1 MAQLGQ
7 VIGGGQQRFQA
18 VQPAAP
24 QQDSTSTLLLKM
36 AQPILE
42 KKLQQEQ
49 EAQFVKGMQRV
60 ATGEAYKDIKGQDSF
75 LSNIFGPSATV
86 SGAAA
91 MAKVKGVDD
100 FQTKMYADMQGMAS
114 MSPEQFRDHAVG
126 GMQQFL
132 TGDADV
138 DNVVQAKMVESLG
151 PLMKAQT
158 KANYAWTQQQT
169 EIQYNG
175 MIQSAGDK
183 FHAQA
188 SQHAQGLLN
197 SDDFELAKGQLL
209 LASQPVAGMNPE
221 TYKKSIIN
229 SATLAMTKGN
239 MWVDRVFRETG
250 MYDALPAEDQTKLE
264 ASRVAAEAKIK
275 NEYGFNKYGSA
286 VAEILG
292 GAAGRSPKQT
302 NEQIK
307 SLNER
312 YMAETGSD
320 SGLISMKDSI
330 GVNRAFYSRAYRN
343 QDKMNEL
350 VFKAKLDAQA
360 DGQLAQQADEL
371 AFKGAGQFA
380 IDMGVPK
387 GKFDLAVS
395 NKITA
400 GLAAN
405 NVDGALNVVIDNYT
419 HGNGYTNPQFK
430 SMLTEPLR
438 QITQGQ
444 MPGPEFDRTIQ
455 FLDKLGT
462 MPNSGGTVSAYLGA
476 EGEVQLQRY
485 RNALVNFKGDKLQA
499 AQAAWG
505 TPIVKG
511 PKLDA
516 VEMKPTMLE
525 AVSEKFDGKGMLN
538 SIDRWFRGAN
548 AMTPGSQDVIFQ
560 AVQADAKTYIDN
572 LGMEPK
578 AAFKKAMDGNS
589 GRLFDRA
596 GQFAYTKT
604 ADQAPLGALIGAD
617 DMSVNLTFA
626 PFLQKLARDK
636 GVLVNVPGGKDTKGR
651 ADFFDKNTDLTN
663 WFGGGDSDVSI
674 TRHADA
680 KDADGKT
687 FGVFSAIMQR
697 NGESAVVTFT
707 SKDYKAQYEQLLKQR
722 NDITETLRKAGL

>member
-1 MAQLGQ
+1 MGQ
-7 VIGGGQQRFQA
+7 VIGGGQLRHQA

-36 AQPILE
+36 AQPIIE
-42 KKLQQEQ
+42 KQLQKQQ

-60 ATGEAYKDIKGQDSF
+60 ATGEAYKDIKGEDSF

-86 SGAAA
+86 TGAAA

-100 FQTKMYADMQGMAS
+100 FQTQMYSDMQGMAQ
-114 MSPEQFRDHAVG
+114 MSPEQFRNHAVG
-126 GMQQFL
+126 GMQKFL
-132 TGDADV
+132 TGDSTV
-138 DNVVQAKMVESLG
+138 DNVVQSKMVESLG

-169 EIQYNG
+169 ATQFNG
-175 MIQSAGDK
+175 MLQASGDK
-183 FHAQA
+183 FHSIAA
-188 SQHAQGLLN
+188 QHAQGLIN
-197 SDDFELAKGQLL
+197 DGDFELAKGQLL
-209 LASQPVAGMNPE
+209 LSSQPVSGMNPE
-221 TYKKSIIN
+221 TYQKSVIN

-250 MYDALPAEDQTKLE
+250 MYDALPAEEQTKLE
-264 ASRVAAEAKIK
+264 ASRVSAESKIK
-275 NEYGFNKYGSA
+275 NEYGFNKYGGA

-292 GAAGRSPKQT
+292 GAEGRSPAAT
-302 NEQIK
+302 NAQIK
-307 SLNER
+307 DLNER
-312 YMAETGSD
+312 YMKETGSD

-330 GVNRAFYSRAYRN
+330 GVNRAFFSRAYRN
-343 QDKMNEL
+343 QDKMREL
-350 VFKAKLDAQA
+350 SFKAQLDAQA
-360 DGQLAQQADEL
+360 DGQLAQQANEL

-395 NKITA
+395 NNISA
-400 GLAAN
+400 GLAAG
-405 NVDGALNVVIDNYT
+405 NVDGALGTVIDNFT

-455 FLDKLGT
+455 FLDKLST
-462 MPNSGGTVSAYLGA
+462 MPNSGGTVSAYLGS
-476 EGEVQLQRY
+476 EGEVQLARY

-505 TPIVKG
+505 TPVVKG
-511 PKLDA
+511 PKLDS
-516 VEMKPTMLE
+516 VEMKPAMLE
-525 AVSEKFDGKGMLN
+525 AVAEKFDGKGVMN
-538 SIDRWFRGAN
+538 SIDRWFRDAN
-548 AMTPGSQDVIFQ
+548 KTTAASQDVIFQ
-560 AVQADAKTYIDN
+560 AVQADASMYINN

-578 AAFKKAMDGNS
+578 AAFKKAMEGGA
-589 GRLFDRA
+589 GRNFDRA

-604 ADQAPLGALIGAD
+604 PDQQPLGALIGAD
-617 DMSVNLTFA
+617 DMTINTTFA

-636 GVLVNVPGGKDTKGR
+636 GVLVNVPGGEDKAGR
-651 ADFFDKNTDLTN
+651 ADFFNKNTDLTN
-663 WFGGGDSDVSI
+663 WYGGGDSDVSI
-674 TRHADA
+674 TRHQDA
-680 KDADGKT
+680 TDADGNK
-687 FGVFSAIMQR
+687 FGVFSAIMMR

-707 SKDYKAQYEQLLKQR
+707 SKDYKAQYEQLLKDR
-722 NDITETLRKAGL
+722 HDITPILKKAGL